1 VSASR
6 FLRYLGAALAT
17 LAVVSAPLPT
27 ASAQPSASP
36 QPPCPDVELIFARGT
51 FEPPGVGG
59 VGQAF
64 VDALRSK
71 LGNRSLEVYAVNYPA
86 STDFPTAI
94 DGVRDASAHIEATAA
109 NCPKTKM
116 VLGGFSQGAAVMGFV
131 TSAAVPDGVDASGV
145 PAPMRPEIA
154 EHVAAIALLGKP
166 SNRFM
171 SMINSPPVVIG
182 PLYTSKT
189 LDLCIAND
197 PICAD
202 SGDGAAHNLYAVN
215 GMVDQAADFAATRL

>member
-1 VSASR
+1 MRTSR
-6 FLRYLGAALAT
+6 FLRYLGAAVAT
-17 LAVVSAPLPT
+17 LALVSAPPF

-36 QPPCPDVELIFARGT
+36 HPPCPDVQVIFARGT

-71 LGNRSLEVYAVNYPA
+71 VGARSLEVYAVNYPA

-131 TSAAVPDGVDASGV
+131 TSAVVPDGVDASGV

-154 EHVAAIALLGKP
+154 QHVAAVALLGKP

-171 SMINSPPVVIG
+171 SMINSPSVVIG
-182 PLYTSKT
+182 PLYASKT
-189 LDLCIAND
+189 VDLCISND

-202 SGDGAAHNLYAVN
+202 AGDGAAHSLYAVN
-215 GMVDQAADFAATRL
+215 GMADEAARFAATRL

>member
-1 VSASR
+1 MNASR
-6 FLRYLGAALAT
+6 FLRYLGAAVAT
-17 LAVVSAPLPT
+17 WALVNVPLPS
-27 ASAQPSASP
+27 ASAQPSGSP
-36 QPPCPDVELIFARGT
+36 QPPCPDVEVIFARGT

-59 VGQAF
+59 VGQVF
-64 VDALRSK
+64 VDAVRSK
-71 LGNRSLEVYAVNYPA
+71 VGARSVEVYAVNYPA
-86 STDFPTAI
+86 STDFPTGI

-109 NCPKTKM
+109 SCPKTKM

-131 TSAAVPDGVDASGV
+131 TSAVVPDGIDAAGV

-154 EHVAAIALLGKP
+154 QHVAAVALLGKP

-171 SMINSPPVVIG
+171 SMINQPPVVIG

-189 LDLCIAND
+189 IDLCVSND

-202 SGDGAAHNLYAVN
+202 AGDGAAHNLYAVN
-215 GMVDQAADFAATRL
+215 GMADEAANFAATRL